1 VVPSSAKFIAACDGH
16 PRGWHGDPPAARR
29 HMLRPQADACDVQF
43 STPELTLGA
52 LECSAAVARTP
63 SYENER
69 QTPPTGLYRYFIW
82 YDIADR
88 TAAYLSKA
96 MKSGA
101 IGIPERP
108 LLALVQVATQVCRGH
123 RSRFKASEADDSMPQ
138 RDRSLAL
145 SFSSRFGF
153 RLIKFDTTALGQ
165 HAAVSRVHRQL
176 RSLMRRSAVHCNR
189 FAFDRAEP
197 RFPTALKA
205 NPMSH

>member
-1 VVPSSAKFIAACDGH
+1 MGMQINANIRWWFRRLPNSLQHAMVTREVGTVILPRLAGTCSDPKRMLAMSSSRRRSSLWVRWSVRRPS
-16 PRGWHGDPPAARR
+16 PADRATRT
-29 HMLRPQADACDVQF
+29 
-43 STPELTLGA
+43 S
-52 LECSAAVARTP
+52 ART
-63 SYENER
+63 
-69 QTPPTGLYRYFIW
+69 PTGLYRYFIW

-96 MKSGA
+96 MKSCA

-108 LLALVQVATQVCRGH
+108 LLALVQIATQVCRGH

-165 HAAVSRVHRQL
+165 HDPVQQFHECIDS
-176 RSLMRRSAVHCNR
+176 
-189 FAFDRAEP
+189 FDR
-197 RFPTALKA
+197 
-205 NPMSH
+205 